1 MIGFKSFATK
11 TKLVFEPGLTAIVG
25 PNGCGKSNVADAV
38 RWVIGEQSAKAL
50 RGSKMQDCIFN
61 GTESRK
67 ALGMAEVSITFT
79 DCEELLETEFH
90 EITVTRRVFNSGEG
104 QYFIN
109 RTPCRLKDIQR
120 LFMDTGIGTSSYSL
134 MEQGRIDRILSSR
147 PEDRRAIFEEASGI
161 TKFKADKKEAIRKL
175 EHTEANLLR
184 LADVI
189 REVKRQ
195 IGSLQRQAGKA
206 RRYKNFQQELR
217 VLDLYVSRERLK
229 EANAALQKLQVQISD
244 AAKALERTRS
254 EVEALEETTEAQR
267 EALMQTERTVPR
279 WDSERARSRV
289 DRLTRIASE
298 AAAQCERNDIP
309 VVHGPRPSA
318 DWLETMPKGAV
329 GVLFGARAQGPLML
343 EGTPEQVWCAVGPE
357 GGFTEA
363 EIASFEEAGFC
374 VASLGAWVLR
384 VETAVP
390 AALAIV
396 QDRIEE
402 C

>member
-1 MIGFKSFATK
+1 MTVRRLYVPDLPAEGGAVI
-11 TKLVFEPGLTAIVG
+11 LP
-25 PNGCGKSNVADAV
+25 DAPSRHV
-38 RWVIGEQSAKAL
+38 RVL
-50 RGSKMQDCIFN
+50 RLREGD
-61 GTESRK
+61 
-67 ALGMAEVSITFT
+67 EV
-79 DCEELLETEFH
+79 
-90 EITVTRRVFNSGEG
+90 V
-104 QYFIN
+104 
-109 RTPCRLKDIQR
+109 
-120 LFMDTGIGTSSYSL
+120 LFDG
-134 MEQGRIDRILSSR
+134 QGRAASARIESVGDEVACQAEK
-147 PEDRRAIFEEASGI
+147 PRASES
-161 TKFKADKKEAIRKL
+161 K
-175 EHTEANLLR
+175 
-184 LADVI
+184 
-189 REVKRQ
+189 
-195 IGSLQRQAGKA
+195 
-206 RRYKNFQQELR
+206 
-217 VLDLYVSRERLK
+217 
-229 EANAALQKLQVQISD
+229 
-244 AAKALERTRS
+244 RTRVVLLLAMPKGS
-254 EVEALEETTEAQR
+254 NLDDCVRMATELGVDEV
-267 EALMQTERTVPR
+267 ALMQTERTVPR